1 MSTEQTTDT
10 PAFDMDAYLKDPLNA
25 PAPAGADLEALAAGD
40 TSQAAQPEQQI
51 EGEQGTEAT
60 ANEQGEKHGDAPG
73 TGTETTEQDKGKD
86 AAAAA
91 EGEGAKPATA
101 EGQQQEQQP
110 AGVASKDGKHV
121 IPYEELRATRERAAR
136 AEIMV
141 QELTGKLEALTNEI
155 QTGNASKTRDIADI
169 VDESALATLRE
180 ESPEIAGVID
190 KLIERNQQLAEQAQ
204 SAHAATADTERE
216 TRVQAVISVEDA
228 INAVPKLAH
237 VRATDPD
244 TFMAIAALDTT
255 LGKMATW
262 KDRPLSDR
270 FEAAVRMYEAANGDI
285 ELPGQ
290 KAKTEPPAQQ
300 LSADTDARVKAALA
314 KADAASSGPS
324 TLSDIPGGQPAAE
337 SLQDALTSLS
347 STALTER
354 FMTMS
359 PEQIEAELA
368 RLS

>member
-25 PAPAGADLEALAAGD
+25 TAPAGADLEALAADG
-40 TSQAAQPEQQI
+40 AAEQPEH
-51 EGEQGTEAT
+51 EGEQGTETT
-60 ANEQGEKHGDAPG
+60 ANEQGEKNGDAPG
-73 TGTETTEQDKGKD
+73 TGTEATTEQDKGKD

-91 EGEGAKPATA
+91 EGEGAKPVTA
-101 EGQQQEQQP
+101 ERQQQEQP

-155 QTGNASKTRDIADI
+155 QTGNVSKTRDIADI
-169 VDESALATLRE
+169 VDESTLATLRE
-180 ESPEIAGVID
+180 ESPDVAGVID

-237 VRATDPD
+237 IRATDPATFTAVAEID
-244 TFMAIAALDTT
+244 TI
-255 LGKMATW
+255 LGKQAAW
-262 KDRPLSDR
+262 KDRPLTDR
-270 FEAAVRMYEAANGDI
+270 FDAAVRMYEAANGAID
-285 ELPGQ
+285 LPGQ
-290 KAKTEPPAQQ
+290 AKKDPPAQQ
-300 LSADTDARVKAALA
+300 LSADIDARVKAALA
-314 KADAASSGPS
+314 KADAAASGPS

-337 SLQDALTSLS
+337 STQDALTNLS

-354 FMTMS
+354 FMGMT
-359 PEQIEAELA
+359 PDQIEAELA

>member
-1 MSTEQTTDT
+1 MSTEQTTDI
-10 PAFDMDAYLKDPLNA
+10 PASLDAFLKDPLSI
-25 PAPAGADLEALAAGD
+25 PEDADLEALAAGD
-40 TSQAAQPEQQI
+40 TPQATTQPEQHA
-51 EGEQGTEAT
+51 EGEQDGTQQAT

-73 TGTETTEQDKGKD
+73 TGTAAADQDKGKD

-91 EGEGAKPATA
+91 EGGGEGASKP
-101 EGQQQEQQP
+101 EEQQEQQP

-121 IPYEELRATRERAAR
+121 IPYEELRSTRERAAR

-141 QELTGKLEALTNEI
+141 QELTGKLEAMANEI
-155 QTGNASKTRDIADI
+155 QTGQTSKTRDIADI
-169 VDESALATLRE
+169 VDESMLANLRE

-190 KLIERNQQLAEQAQ
+190 KLIERNQTLAEQAH

-244 TFMAIAALDTT
+244 TFTAIAALDTT
-255 LGKMATW
+255 LGKQAAW

-270 FEAAVRMYEAANGDI
+270 FDAAVRMYEAANGDI

-290 KAKTEPPAQQ
+290 QAKNAPPAQQ
-300 LSADTDARVKAALA
+300 LSADTNARVAAALA
-314 KADAASSGPS
+314 KADAAASGPS

-337 SLQDALTSLS
+337 STQDALTALS

-354 FMTMS
+354 FMNMS